1 MTRYWLVAG
10 GILTFFLLLFLAMEA
25 LALPSGEARG
35 WLERGGIATAATGVA
50 LLVADLL
57 IPVPSSL
64 IMVAFG
70 AIFGVW
76 QGALLSL
83 LGSTGAALVGFAVGR
98 AGGPLL
104 ARLVP
109 APEQARADAML
120 RRWGLL
126 AIVASRPVPLLAETV
141 IVLAGASPLGWRR
154 AILAAAVGS
163 LPPALLYAVAGGALM
178 DSGGGVTAVV
188 FMTTLFMSGVLWAVG
203 RRLEPRRP
211 LEAPKEAAD

>member
-1 MTRYWLVAG
+1 MKRYWLVAG
-10 GILTFFLLLFLAMEA
+10 GILAFFLLLFLAMEA
-25 LALPSGEARG
+25 LALPSGDLRG
-35 WLERGGIATAATGVA
+35 WLERGGIAAAATGVA
-50 LLVADLL
+50 LLIADLL
-57 IPVPSSL
+57 VPVPSSL

-76 QGALLSL
+76 QGTLLSM

-109 APEQARADAML
+109 AREQARADAML
-120 RRWGLL
+120 RRWGVL

-141 IVLAGASPLGWRR
+141 IVLAGASPLGWGR

-163 LPPALLYAVAGGALM
+163 LPPALLYAVAGGVLM
-178 DSGGGVTAVV
+178 DSGGAVTALV
-188 FMTTLFMSGVLWAVG
+188 FAATLLMSGALWALG
-203 RRLEPRRP
+203 RRLEPRP
-211 LEAPKEAAD
+211 LAAPEEAVD